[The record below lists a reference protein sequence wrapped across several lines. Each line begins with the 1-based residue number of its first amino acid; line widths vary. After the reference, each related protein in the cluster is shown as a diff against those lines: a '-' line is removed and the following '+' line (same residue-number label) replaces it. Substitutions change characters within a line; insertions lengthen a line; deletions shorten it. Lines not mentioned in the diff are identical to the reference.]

1 MSKEEKILKW
11 YQSELDR
18 DNVQLQKDKN
28 EFINSIK
35 KIDKEKIF
43 ETELKKITLWQRIKK
58 VLTGI

>member
-1 MSKEEKILKW
+1 MNKEEKIIKW
-11 YQSELDR
+11 FQSELDR

-28 EFINSIK
+28 EFIKSIK

-43 ETELKKITLWQRIKK
+43 EEKLKKITLWQRIKK